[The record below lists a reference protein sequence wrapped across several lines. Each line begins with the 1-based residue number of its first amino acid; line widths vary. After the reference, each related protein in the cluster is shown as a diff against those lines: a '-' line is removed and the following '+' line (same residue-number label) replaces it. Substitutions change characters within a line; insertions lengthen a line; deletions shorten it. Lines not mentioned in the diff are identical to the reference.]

1 VTSISAAAAT
11 GARAHRSRNTRP
23 GHVLAIVC
31 AGMVLANLDLFIVNV
46 ALPSMAQD
54 FGNASLEDLS
64 WVLNGYAIVYAALL
78 VFLGRVAER
87 YKRNNSFLLGIA
99 VFTAA
104 SAACAAATSVEMLV
118 AFRLVQA
125 AGAALMT
132 PTSLALLLAS
142 YPPDGRA
149 GAVRTWTAI
158 GGLASALG
166 PVVGGL
172 LLIASWRWIFLVNV
186 PIGVVGLLIG
196 WWKLP
201 EVPGHHVPRPDALGA
216 VLVTVGVAALTF
228 GLVKTGDW
236 GWHSMGVL
244 SSIAIAAVLLI
255 SFVIHCRHAKNP
267 LVEPKL
273 FKVRT
278 FTGGAL
284 VMAPFAMAFGA
295 MLLSIVLWE
304 QGTWGWS
311 ALKTG
316 LAIAPGPLLVPLTS
330 LTVGGRLIK
339 RFGAANVTAAGIA
352 CFTAGGVWWALA
364 ASPVPSYLTVV
375 GGMMLIGVGVG
386 LTLPTV
392 MGAASGALPP
402 SSFATGGG
410 VINMIRQTGMAI
422 GVAVLVA
429 IVGAPGSMAE
439 RVAAFQNAW
448 WAMAAI
454 TATGLIPAFLLL
466 RSKKA

>member
-1 VTSISAAAAT
+1 MTSTTAAAGV

-23 GHVLAIVC
+23 AHVLAIVC

-46 ALPSMAQD
+46 ALPSMAHD

-78 VFLGRVAER
+78 VFLGRFAER
-87 YKRNNSFLLGIA
+87 YKRNISFLVGIA

-104 SAACAAATSVEMLV
+104 SAACAAANSVEMLV

-166 PVVGGL
+166 PVVGGV

-186 PIGVVGLLIG
+186 PIGLAGLLIG

-216 VLVTVGVAALTF
+216 VLVTVGVGALTF

-244 SSIAIAAVLLI
+244 ASIAIAAVLLI

-364 ASPVPSYLTVV
+364 ASLEPSYLTVV

-392 MGAASGALPP
+392 MGAASGSLPP

-439 RVAAFQNAW
+439 RVVAFQNAW

-466 RSKKA
+466 RAKKS

>member
-1 VTSISAAAAT
+1 MTSSSAV

-23 GHVLAIVC
+23 AHVLAIVC
-31 AGMVLANLDLFIVNV
+31 AGMALANLDLFIVNV
-46 ALPSMAQD
+46 ALPSMARD
-54 FGNASLEDLS
+54 LGEASLEDLS

-78 VFLGRVAER
+78 VFLGRMAER
-87 YKRNNSFLLGIA
+87 YRRNNSFLVGIA
-99 VFTAA
+99 VFTVA
-104 SAACAAATSVEMLV
+104 SAACSAASSVESLV

-142 YPPDGRA
+142 YPPEGRG
-149 GAVRTWTAI
+149 GAVRIWTAI
-158 GGLASALG
+158 GGFAAALG

-172 LLIASWRWIFLVNV
+172 LLILSWRWIFIVNV
-186 PIGVVGLLIG
+186 PIGLAGLLVG

-201 EVPGHHVPRPDALGA
+201 DVPGHDVPRPDALGA
-216 VLVTVGVAALTF
+216 VLVTIGVGALTF

-236 GWHSMGVL
+236 GWRAPGVL
-244 SSIAIAAVLLI
+244 TSIAIAAILLAL
-255 SFVIHCRHAKNP
+255 FAIHCRQAKNP
-267 LVEPKL
+267 LVEPAL
-273 FKVRT
+273 FKVRA

-284 VMAPFAMAFGA
+284 VMVPFAIAFGA

-311 ALKTG
+311 ALKSG
-316 LAIAPGPLLVPLTS
+316 LAIAPGPLLVPITS
-330 LTVGGRLIK
+330 LTLAGPLIR
-339 RFGAANVTAAGIA
+339 RFGAAAVTSAGISF
-352 CFTAGGVWWALA
+352 FTAGCIWWALA
-364 ASPVPSYLTVV
+364 ASPQQSYFMVV
-375 GGMMLIGVGVG
+375 GGIMFTGVGVG

-392 MGAASGALPP
+392 MGAASGSLPP

-429 IVGAPGSMAE
+429 IVGAPGSLAE
-439 RVAAFQNAW
+439 RIAAFQTAW
-448 WAMAAI
+448 WAMAAVA
-454 TATGLIPAFLLL
+454 ATGLVPALLML
-466 RSKKA
+466 RPKRAS

>member
-1 VTSISAAAAT
+1 MTSTSATAAAGT
-11 GARAHRSRNTRP
+11 RAHRSRNTKP
-23 GHVLAIVC
+23 VHILAIVC
-31 AGMVLANLDLFIVNV
+31 AGMALANLDLFIVNV

-54 FGNASLEDLS
+54 FGNTSLEDLS

-78 VFLGRVAER
+78 VFLGRLAER
-87 YKRNNSFLLGIA
+87 YRRNNSFLLGIA
-99 VFTAA
+99 IFTAA
-104 SAACAAATSVEMLV
+104 SAACSAATSVETLV

-142 YPPDGRA
+142 YPPEGRG

-158 GGLASALG
+158 GGIAAALG

-172 LLIASWRWIFLVNV
+172 LLTLSWRWIFIVNV
-186 PIGVVGLLIG
+186 PIGLIGLLIG

-201 EVPGHHVPRPDALGA
+201 EVPGHDVPRPDALGA
-216 VLVTVGVAALTF
+216 VLVTIGVGALTF

-236 GWHSMGVL
+236 GWRSPGVGI
-244 SSIAIAAVLLI
+244 SIAIAATLLL
-255 SFVIHCRHAKNP
+255 SFALHCRHARNP
-267 LVEPKL
+267 LVEPAL

-278 FTGGAL
+278 FAGGAL

-295 MLLSIVLWE
+295 MLLSLVLWE
-304 QGTWGWS
+304 QGIWGWS
-311 ALKTG
+311 PLKTG
-316 LAIAPGPLLVPLTS
+316 LAIAPGPMMVPITS
-330 LTVGGRLIK
+330 LRVAGRLIK
-339 RFGAANVTAAGIA
+339 RFGAASVVASGLACFAAGNI
-352 CFTAGGVWWALA
+352 WWAIA
-364 ASPVPSYLTVV
+364 ASPEPSYVAVV
-375 GGMMLIGVGVG
+375 GGIMLTGIGVG

-392 MGAASGALPP
+392 MGVASGSLPP

-410 VINMIRQTGMAI
+410 VLNMIRQTGMAI

-429 IVGAPGSMAE
+429 LVGVPGSQAE
-439 RVAAFQNAW
+439 RITAFQHAW

-454 TATGLIPAFLLL
+454 TAVGLIPTLLLL
-466 RSKKA
+466 RPKRA